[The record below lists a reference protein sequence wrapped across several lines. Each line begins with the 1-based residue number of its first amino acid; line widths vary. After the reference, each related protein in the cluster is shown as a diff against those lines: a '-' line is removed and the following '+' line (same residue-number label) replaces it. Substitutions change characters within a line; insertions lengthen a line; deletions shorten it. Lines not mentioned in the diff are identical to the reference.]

1 MTFRLPSRKT
11 LALISSGLFF
21 GVVLFSWLALPHII
35 KVQAAKYI
43 TEKSGHHLVMDT
55 PSFNPFE
62 LSLRLSGVRLTEPEG
77 QPLLAFRELM
87 VDLSAASLYRGA
99 LVFDN
104 IKIDGLEATAV
115 LLPEGKLNWSGLITA
130 LQSPEKSAADE
141 QLPRFDI
148 HRFTL
153 SGTRVDFTDNRLKPA
168 FTTRIEP
175 MDMELNELSSLPGD
189 QGKYRLS
196 ATTSF
201 GARLLWQ
208 GQLRLDTLTA
218 NGNVAVSEVNLAQL
232 ASYFKDSLPVKLSTG
247 VAGVSADYHA
257 GYDKGALSLNLEHM
271 NAKLTGVQ
279 LAYPAG
285 PAVSI
290 KAIETREGRFDLA
303 KNRLLL
309 DSLNI
314 SGSRFDLQQGREAF
328 ALGSL
333 TVDAIEVDLSHRQAT
348 VGLVALN
355 EGHVRVA
362 RNAQGKID
370 ILQALQIMSPPASA
384 HATKP
389 EPVATPWRYT
399 LGKFELAGFDAEFN
413 DQAVQPAAKLTA
425 SDIALSTGGISNDWQ
440 AAVPL
445 KADFNVAEGGHFS
458 AEGSVTPGLPSA
470 DIKLK
475 LTDLS
480 LKPAQ
485 PYLAQSVSLKIA
497 SGRLS
502 TEGRV
507 NYNAQGSSY
516 KGDFALRDLRLLEAD
531 GGAVFLVWK
540 SLSSRSFEV
549 TPSKLDISE
558 LTLDGLDTQLI
569 INKDKTLSFKR
580 ILKPSEAAKAEEA
593 PAKPS
598 TFLVNLDRLRFSRG
612 EMDFADYSLAL
623 PFGTRIH
630 DLKGVVTGLS
640 TRPDA
645 LGQLVLDGQVDEYG
659 IARAVGK
666 IDLMNPTDFT
676 DIKVVFR
683 NIEMA
688 RLTPYSA
695 TFAGRRITS
704 GKLSLDLEYKIKQ
717 RQLQGKN
724 QVVMDKLTLGE
735 KVVSPDAHDLPLDLA
750 VSILQDSD
758 GRIDLGLPISGSL
771 DDPKFSY
778 GGIVWQAISNVLSKI
793 VTAPFR
799 ALGALF
805 GGDDKFENIVFE
817 AGSPMLTPPE
827 REKLVRLAEVL
838 TKRPGLALAV
848 HGVYADTDRIA
859 IQDFQLRRTIAG
871 MAGQHLE
878 VDEDP
883 GPLAI
888 HQPKVQKAL
897 ESQFSDRL
905 GGGELAAVKEGY
917 RLANPG
923 KLEQGAAGKVISGL
937 TGLFREKRTL
947 SEQEIAG
954 MKGADFYA
962 VLFER
967 LRGTVVI
974 EEKQLLALATS
985 RGDATLAALKE
996 AGAPVEHLSV
1006 LASEKVAENG
1016 HDVPVK
1022 LVLGT
1027 AAKVPTEK

>member
-1 MTFRLPSRKT
+1 MLRLPSRKA
-11 LALISSGLFF
+11 LALTSTGLILS
-21 GVVLFSWLALPHII
+21 VLLFSWLVLPHLIQS
-35 KVQAAKYI
+35 QAEKYL
-43 TEKSGHHLVMDT
+43 TGKTGHHLTMAT

-62 LSLRLSGVRLTEPEG
+62 LSLRLSGLRLTEPDG
-77 QPLLAFRELM
+77 KPLLAFRELL
-87 VDLSAASLYRGA
+87 VNLSAASLYRGA

-115 LLPEGKLNWSGLITA
+115 LLPEGKLNWSGLIAA
-130 LQSPEKSAADE
+130 LQSPEKAETADAP
-141 QLPRFDI
+141 LPRFDI
-148 HRFTL
+148 RHFTL

-168 FTTRIEP
+168 FNTRIEP
-175 MDMELNELSSLPGD
+175 MDLELNELSSLPGD
-189 QGKYRLS
+189 QGKFQLS

-201 GARLLWQ
+201 GARMRWQ
-208 GQLRLDTLTA
+208 GQVRLDTLTA
-218 NGNVAVSEVNLAQL
+218 DGNVAVSEVNLVQL
-232 ASYFKDSLPVKLSTG
+232 SGYFKDSLPVKLSTG
-247 VAGVSADYHA
+247 VAGVATDYRV
-257 GYDKGALSLNLEHM
+257 GYDKGALSFNLDHM
-271 NAKLTGVQ
+271 SAKLNGVQ

-285 PAVSI
+285 PAMSI
-290 KAIETREGRFDLA
+290 KSIEAREGSFDLA

-309 DSLNI
+309 DRLEI
-314 SGSRFDLQQGREAF
+314 AGSRFDVKQGREAL

-333 TVDAIEVDLSHRQAT
+333 KVDAIDVNLNSRQAT
-348 VGLVALN
+348 VGRVALS
-355 EGHVRVA
+355 EGHVHVV

-370 ILQALQIMSPPASA
+370 LLQALQTMSPPATT
-384 HATKP
+384 HAVKQ
-389 EPVATPWRYT
+389 EPSPWRYR
-399 LGKFELAGFDAEFN
+399 LEKFDLAGFDAEFN
-413 DQAVQPAAKLTA
+413 DQAVQPAAKLAA
-425 SDIALSTGGISNDWQ
+425 SDIALSTEGLSDDWK

-445 KADFNVAEGGHFS
+445 KAAFKVAEGGNFA
-458 AEGSVTPGLPSA
+458 AEGSIVPALPSA

-485 PYLAQSVSLKIA
+485 PYLAQAVRLKLA

-502 TEGRV
+502 TAGRV
-507 NYNAQGSSY
+507 RYNGQEADY
-516 KGDFALRDLRLLEAD
+516 KGDFALRDLRLLEE

-540 SLSSRSFEV
+540 SLTSRSFEV

-580 ILKPSEAAKAEEA
+580 ILKPSQASAA

-598 TFLVNLDRLRFSRG
+598 AFVVNLERLRFSRG

-630 DLKGVVTGLS
+630 ALKGVVTGLS

-645 LGQLVLDGQVDEYG
+645 LGQLVLDGQVDDYG

-704 GKLSLDLEYKIKQ
+704 GKLSLDLEYKIVQ

-735 KVVSPDAHDLPLDLA
+735 KVASPEAHDLPLDLA

-778 GGIVWQAISNVLSKI
+778 GGIIWQAISNVLSKI

-817 AGSPMLTPPE
+817 AGSPVLTPPE

-838 TKRPGLALAV
+838 TKRPGLSLAV
-848 HGVYADTDRIA
+848 QGVYADTDRTA
-859 IQDFQLRRTIAG
+859 IQDLQLRRTIAG
-871 MAGQHLE
+871 MSGQHLE
-878 VDEDP
+878 TDEDP
-883 GPLAI
+883 GPLAV

-923 KLEQGAAGKVISGL
+923 KLEQSTAGKMMSGL

-947 SEQEIAG
+947 SEPEIAG
-954 MKGADFYA
+954 MKGVDFYA

-967 LRGTVVI
+967 LRGTVVV
-974 EEKQLLALATS
+974 EDKQLLALAAS
-985 RGDATLAALKE
+985 RGEATLVALKD
-996 AGAPVEHLSV
+996 AGAPNERLSV
-1006 LASEKVAENG
+1006 LAAEKVAAEG

-1027 AAKVPTEK
+1027 AAKVSAEK

>member
-1 MTFRLPSRKT
+1 MLRLPSRKA
-11 LALISSGLFF
+11 LALTSTGLILS
-21 GVVLFSWLALPHII
+21 VLLFSWLVLPHLIQS
-35 KVQAAKYI
+35 QAEKYL
-43 TEKSGHHLVMDT
+43 TGKTGHHLTMAT

-62 LSLRLSGVRLTEPEG
+62 LSLRLSGLRLTEPDG
-77 QPLLAFRELM
+77 KPLLAFRELL
-87 VDLSAASLYRGA
+87 VNLSAASLYRGA

-115 LLPEGKLNWSGLITA
+115 LLPEGKLNWSGLIAA
-130 LQSPEKSAADE
+130 LQSPEKAETADAP
-141 QLPRFDI
+141 LPRFDI
-148 HRFTL
+148 RHFTL
-153 SGTRVDFTDNRLKPA
+153 SGTRVDFTDNRLNPA
-168 FTTRIEP
+168 FNTRIEP
-175 MDMELNELSSLPGD
+175 MDLELNELSSLPGD
-189 QGKYRLS
+189 QGKFQLS

-201 GARLLWQ
+201 GARMRWQ
-208 GQLRLDTLTA
+208 GQVRLDTLTA
-218 NGNVAVSEVNLAQL
+218 DGNVAVSEVNLVQL
-232 ASYFKDSLPVKLSTG
+232 SGYFKDSLPVKLSTG
-247 VAGVSADYHA
+247 VAGVATDYRV
-257 GYDKGALSLNLEHM
+257 GYDKGALSFNLDHM
-271 NAKLTGVQ
+271 SAKLNGVQ

-285 PAVSI
+285 PAMSI
-290 KAIETREGRFDLA
+290 KSIEAREGSFDLA

-309 DSLNI
+309 DRLEI
-314 SGSRFDLQQGREAF
+314 AGSRFDVKQGREAL

-333 TVDAIEVDLSHRQAT
+333 KVDAIDVNLNSRQAT
-348 VGLVALN
+348 VGRVALS
-355 EGHVRVA
+355 EGHVHVV

-370 ILQALQIMSPPASA
+370 LLQALQTMSPSA
-384 HATKP
+384 TTHAVKQ
-389 EPVATPWRYT
+389 EPSPWRYR
-399 LGKFELAGFDAEFN
+399 LEKFDLAGFDAEFN
-413 DQAVQPAAKLTA
+413 DQAVQPAAKLAA
-425 SDIALSTGGISNDWQ
+425 SDIALSTEGLSDDWK

-445 KADFNVAEGGHFS
+445 KAAFKVAEGGNFA
-458 AEGSVTPGLPSA
+458 AEGSIVPALPSA

-485 PYLAQSVSLKIA
+485 PYLAQAVRLKLA

-502 TEGRV
+502 TAGRV
-507 NYNAQGSSY
+507 RYNGQEADY
-516 KGDFALRDLRLLEAD
+516 KGDFALRDLHLLEE

-540 SLSSRSFEV
+540 SLTSRSFEV

-580 ILKPSEAAKAEEA
+580 ILKPSQASAA

-598 TFLVNLDRLRFSRG
+598 AFVVNLERLRFSRG

-630 DLKGVVTGLS
+630 ALKGVVTGLS

-645 LGQLVLDGQVDEYG
+645 LGQLVLDGQVDDYG

-704 GKLSLDLEYKIKQ
+704 GKLSLDLEYKIVQ

-735 KVVSPDAHDLPLDLA
+735 KVASPEAHDLPLDLA

-778 GGIVWQAISNVLSKI
+778 GGIIWQAISNVLSKI

-817 AGSPMLTPPE
+817 AGSPVLTPPE

-838 TKRPGLALAV
+838 TKRPGLSLAV
-848 HGVYADTDRIA
+848 QGVYADTDRTA
-859 IQDFQLRRTIAG
+859 IQDLQLRRTIAG
-871 MAGQHLE
+871 MSGQHLE
-878 VDEDP
+878 TDEDP
-883 GPLAI
+883 GPLAV

-923 KLEQGAAGKVISGL
+923 KLEQSTAGKMMSGL

-947 SEQEIAG
+947 SEPEIAG
-954 MKGADFYA
+954 MKGVDFYA

-967 LRGTVVI
+967 LRGTVVV
-974 EEKQLLALATS
+974 EDKQLLALAAS
-985 RGDATLAALKE
+985 RGEATLVALKD
-996 AGAPVEHLSV
+996 AGAPNERLSV
-1006 LASEKVAENG
+1006 LAAEKVAAEG

-1027 AAKVPTEK
+1027 AAKVSAEK

>member
-1 MTFRLPSRKT
+1 MMLRLPSRKA
-11 LALISSGLFF
+11 LALTSTGLILS
-21 GVVLFSWLALPHII
+21 VLLFSWLVLPHLIQS
-35 KVQAAKYI
+35 QAEKYL
-43 TEKSGHHLVMDT
+43 TGKTGHHLTMAT

-62 LSLRLSGVRLTEPEG
+62 LSLRLSGLRLTEPDG
-77 QPLLAFRELM
+77 KPLLAFRELL
-87 VDLSAASLYRGA
+87 VNLSAASLYRGA

-115 LLPEGKLNWSGLITA
+115 LLPEGKLNWSGLIAA
-130 LQSPEKSAADE
+130 LQSPEKAETADAP
-141 QLPRFDI
+141 LPRFDI
-148 HRFTL
+148 RHFTL

-168 FTTRIEP
+168 FNTRIEP
-175 MDMELNELSSLPGD
+175 MDLELNELSSLPGD
-189 QGKYRLS
+189 QGKFQLS

-201 GARLLWQ
+201 GARMRWQ
-208 GQLRLDTLTA
+208 GQVRLDTLTA
-218 NGNVAVSEVNLAQL
+218 DGNVAVSEVNLVQL
-232 ASYFKDSLPVKLSTG
+232 SGYFKDSLPVKLSTG
-247 VAGVSADYHA
+247 VAGVATDYRV
-257 GYDKGALSLNLEHM
+257 GYDKGALSFNLDHM
-271 NAKLTGVQ
+271 SAKLNGVQ

-285 PAVSI
+285 PAMSI
-290 KAIETREGRFDLA
+290 KSIEAREGSFDLA

-309 DSLNI
+309 DRLEI
-314 SGSRFDLQQGREAF
+314 AGSRFDVKQGREAL

-333 TVDAIEVDLSHRQAT
+333 KVDAIDVNLNSRQAT
-348 VGLVALN
+348 VGRVALS
-355 EGHVRVA
+355 EGHVHVV

-370 ILQALQIMSPPASA
+370 LLQALQTMSPPATT
-384 HATKP
+384 HAVKQ
-389 EPVATPWRYT
+389 EPSPWRYR
-399 LGKFELAGFDAEFN
+399 LEKFDLAGFDAEFN
-413 DQAVQPAAKLTA
+413 DQAVQPAAKLAA
-425 SDIALSTGGISNDWQ
+425 SDIALSTEGLSDDWK

-445 KADFNVAEGGHFS
+445 KAAFKVAEGGNFA
-458 AEGSVTPGLPSA
+458 AEGSIVPALPSA

-485 PYLAQSVSLKIA
+485 PYLAQAVRLKLA

-502 TEGRV
+502 TAGRV
-507 NYNAQGSSY
+507 RYNGQEADY
-516 KGDFALRDLRLLEAD
+516 KGDFALRDLRLLEE

-540 SLSSRSFEV
+540 SLTSRSFEV

-580 ILKPSEAAKAEEA
+580 ILKPSQASAA

-598 TFLVNLDRLRFSRG
+598 AFVVNLERLRFSRG

-630 DLKGVVTGLS
+630 ALKGVVTGLS

-645 LGQLVLDGQVDEYG
+645 LGQLVLDGQVDDYG

-704 GKLSLDLEYKIKQ
+704 GKLSLDLEYKIVQ

-735 KVVSPDAHDLPLDLA
+735 KVASPEAHDLPLDLA

-778 GGIVWQAISNVLSKI
+778 GGIIWQAISNVLSKI

-817 AGSPMLTPPE
+817 AGSPVLTPPE

-838 TKRPGLALAV
+838 TKRPGLSLAV
-848 HGVYADTDRIA
+848 QGVYADTDRTA
-859 IQDFQLRRTIAG
+859 IQDLQLRRTIAG
-871 MAGQHLE
+871 MSGQHLE
-878 VDEDP
+878 TDEDP
-883 GPLAI
+883 GPLAV

-923 KLEQGAAGKVISGL
+923 KLEQSTAGKMMSGL

-947 SEQEIAG
+947 SEPEIAG
-954 MKGADFYA
+954 MKGVDFYA

-967 LRGTVVI
+967 LRGTVVV
-974 EEKQLLALATS
+974 EDKQLLALAAS
-985 RGDATLAALKE
+985 RGEATLVALKD
-996 AGAPVEHLSV
+996 AGAPNERLSV
-1006 LASEKVAENG
+1006 LAAEKVAAEG

-1022 LVLGT
+1022 LSLGT
-1027 AAKVPTEK
+1027 AAKVSAEK

>member
-1 MTFRLPSRKT
+1 MTLRLPSRKV
-11 LALISSGLFF
+11 LALTSTGLILS
-21 GVVLFSWLALPHII
+21 VILFSWLVLPHLIQS
-35 KVQAAKYI
+35 QAEKYF
-43 TEKSGHHLVMDT
+43 TDKTGHHLTMAT

-62 LSLRLSGVRLTEPEG
+62 LSLRLSGLRLTEPDG
-77 QPLLAFRELM
+77 KPLLAFRELL
-87 VDLSAASLYRGA
+87 VNFSSASLYRGA

-104 IKIDGLEATAV
+104 IKVDGLEATAV

-130 LQSPEKSAADE
+130 LQSPETPATDAP
-141 QLPRFDI
+141 LPRFDI
-148 HRFTL
+148 RHITL
-153 SGTRVDFTDNRLKPA
+153 SGTQVDFTDNRLKPA

-175 MDMELNELSSLPGD
+175 MDLELNELSSLPGD
-189 QGKYRLS
+189 QGKFRLS

-208 GQLRLDTLTA
+208 GQVRLDTLTA

-232 ASYFKDSLPVKLSTG
+232 SGYFKDSLPVKLSQG
-247 VAGVSADYHA
+247 VAGITTDYRV
-257 GYDKGALSLNLEHM
+257 GYDKGALSFNLDHL
-271 NAKLTGVQ
+271 NAKLSGIQ

-285 PAVSI
+285 PGVSI
-290 KAIETREGRFDLA
+290 KSIEVREGRFDLA

-314 SGSRFDLQQGREAF
+314 SGSRFSLPQGREAF
-328 ALGSL
+328 ALGSFA
-333 TVDAIEVDLSHRQAT
+333 VDAIDVNVGARQAT
-348 VGLVALN
+348 VGRVALN
-355 EGHVRVA
+355 EGNLHVA
-362 RNAQGKID
+362 RNAQGEID
-370 ILQALQIMSPPASA
+370 LLQALKIMSPPASVSA
-384 HATKP
+384 AK
-389 EPVATPWRYT
+389 PVATPWRYK
-399 LGKFELAGFDAEFN
+399 LEKFDLAGFAAEFN
-413 DQAVQPAAKLTA
+413 DQAIQPAAKLAA
-425 SDIALSTGGISNDWQ
+425 SDIALSLGGISEDW
-440 AAVPL
+440 AVAVPL
-445 KADFNVAEGGHFS
+445 KAAFKVVGGGDFS
-458 AEGSVTPGLPSA
+458 AEGSVVPALPGA

-485 PYLAQSVSLKIA
+485 PYLSQSVRLKLA

-502 TEGRV
+502 TVGRV
-507 NYNAQGSSY
+507 IYNPQSAAY
-516 KGDFALRDLRLLEAD
+516 KGDFALRDLRLLEE
-531 GGAVFLVWK
+531 GGPVFLSWK
-540 SLSSRSFEV
+540 SLTSRSFEMS
-549 TPSKLDISE
+549 PAKLDIAE

-569 INKDKTLSFKR
+569 INKDKTLSFNR
-580 ILKPSEAAKAEEA
+580 ILKPSQASAA

-598 TFLVNLDRLRFSRG
+598 TFVVNLERLRFSRG

-630 DLKGVVTGLS
+630 GLKGVVSGLS

-659 IARAVGK
+659 IARAAGK

-704 GKLSLDLEYKIKQ
+704 GKLSLDLEYKIIQ

-724 QVVMDKLTLGE
+724 QIVMDKLTLGE
-735 KVVSPDAHDLPLDLA
+735 KVASPEAHDLPLDLA
-750 VSILQDSD
+750 VSILQDSE

-778 GGIVWQAISNVLSKI
+778 GGIIWQAISNVLSKI

-805 GGDDKFENIVFE
+805 GGDDEFERIVFD
-817 AGSPMLTPPE
+817 AGSPLLTPPE
-827 REKLVRLAEVL
+827 REKLVRLAEIL
-838 TKRPGLALAV
+838 NKRPGLSLAV
-848 HGVYADTDRIA
+848 QGVYADMDRTA
-859 IQDFQLRRTIAG
+859 LQDLQLRRTIVG
-871 MAGQHLE
+871 ISGQHLE
-878 VDEDP
+878 TDEDP

-888 HQPKVQKAL
+888 HQPKIQKAL

-905 GGGELAAVKEGY
+905 GGGELAAVKTGY

-923 KLEQGAAGKVISGL
+923 KLEQSTAGKMMSGL

-947 SEQEIAG
+947 SEQEIAK

-967 LRGTVVI
+967 LRGTIVV
-974 EEKQLLALATS
+974 EDKQLLALAAS
-985 RGDATLAALKE
+985 RGEATLVALKD
-996 AGAPVEHLSV
+996 AGAPNERLSV
-1006 LASEKVAENG
+1006 LAAEKVIAEG
-1016 HDVPVK
+1016 LTVPVK

-1027 AAKVPTEK
+1027 AAKAAADVAK

>member
-1 MTFRLPSRKT
+1 MMLRLPSRKA
-11 LALISSGLFF
+11 LALTSTGLILS
-21 GVVLFSWLALPHII
+21 VLLFSWLVLPHLIQS
-35 KVQAAKYI
+35 QAEKYL
-43 TEKSGHHLVMDT
+43 TGKTGHHLTMAT

-62 LSLRLSGVRLTEPEG
+62 LSLRLSGLRLTEPDG
-77 QPLLAFRELM
+77 KPLLAFRELL
-87 VDLSAASLYRGA
+87 VNLSAASLYRGA

-115 LLPEGKLNWSGLITA
+115 LLPEGKLNWSGLIAA
-130 LQSPEKSAADE
+130 LQSPEKAETADAP
-141 QLPRFDI
+141 LPRFDI
-148 HRFTL
+148 RHFTL

-168 FTTRIEP
+168 FNTRIEP
-175 MDMELNELSSLPGD
+175 MDLELNELSSLPGD
-189 QGKYRLS
+189 QGKFQLS

-201 GARLLWQ
+201 GARMRWQ
-208 GQLRLDTLTA
+208 GQVRLDTLTA
-218 NGNVAVSEVNLAQL
+218 DGNVAVSEVNLVQL
-232 ASYFKDSLPVKLSTG
+232 SGYFKDSLPVKLSTG
-247 VAGVSADYHA
+247 VAGVATDYRV
-257 GYDKGALSLNLEHM
+257 GYDKGALSFNLDHM
-271 NAKLTGVQ
+271 SAKLNGVQ

-285 PAVSI
+285 PAMSI
-290 KAIETREGRFDLA
+290 KSIEVREGSFDLA

-309 DSLNI
+309 DRLEI
-314 SGSRFDLQQGREAF
+314 AGSRFDVKQGREAL

-333 TVDAIEVDLSHRQAT
+333 KVDAIDVNLNSRQAT
-348 VGLVALN
+348 VGRVALS
-355 EGHVRVA
+355 EGHVHVV

-370 ILQALQIMSPPASA
+370 LLQALQTMSPPATT
-384 HATKP
+384 HAVKQ
-389 EPVATPWRYT
+389 EPSPWRYR
-399 LGKFELAGFDAEFN
+399 LEKFDLAGFDAEFN
-413 DQAVQPAAKLTA
+413 DQAVQPAAKLAA
-425 SDIALSTGGISNDWQ
+425 SDIALSTEGLSDDWK

-445 KADFNVAEGGHFS
+445 KAAFKVAEGGNFA
-458 AEGSVTPGLPSA
+458 AEGSIVPALPSA

-485 PYLAQSVSLKIA
+485 PYLAQAVRLKLA

-502 TEGRV
+502 TAGRV
-507 NYNAQGSSY
+507 RYNGQEADY
-516 KGDFALRDLRLLEAD
+516 KGDFALRDLRLLEE

-540 SLSSRSFEV
+540 SLTSRSFEV

-580 ILKPSEAAKAEEA
+580 ILKPSQASAA

-598 TFLVNLDRLRFSRG
+598 AFVVNLERLRFSRG

-630 DLKGVVTGLS
+630 ALKGVVTGLS

-645 LGQLVLDGQVDEYG
+645 LGQLVLDGQVDDYG

-704 GKLSLDLEYKIKQ
+704 GKLSLDLEYKIVQ

-735 KVVSPDAHDLPLDLA
+735 KVASPEAHDLPLDLA

-778 GGIVWQAISNVLSKI
+778 GGIIWQAISNVLSKI

-817 AGSPMLTPPE
+817 AGSPVLPPPE

-838 TKRPGLALAV
+838 TKRPGLSLAV
-848 HGVYADTDRIA
+848 QGVYADTDRTA
-859 IQDFQLRRTIAG
+859 IQDLQLRRTIAG
-871 MAGQHLE
+871 MSGQHLE
-878 VDEDP
+878 TDEDP
-883 GPLAI
+883 GPLAV

-923 KLEQGAAGKVISGL
+923 KLEQSTAGKMMSGL

-947 SEQEIAG
+947 SEPEIAG
-954 MKGADFYA
+954 MKGVDFYA

-967 LRGTVVI
+967 LRGTVVV
-974 EEKQLLALATS
+974 EDKQLLALAAS
-985 RGDATLAALKE
+985 RGEATLVALKD
-996 AGAPVEHLSV
+996 AGAPNERLSV
-1006 LASEKVAENG
+1006 LAAEKVAAEG

-1027 AAKVPTEK
+1027 AAKVSAEK

>member
-1 MTFRLPSRKT
+1 MMLRLPSRKA
-11 LALISSGLFF
+11 LALTSTGLILS
-21 GVVLFSWLALPHII
+21 VLLFSWLVLPHLIQS
-35 KVQAAKYI
+35 QAEKYL
-43 TEKSGHHLVMDT
+43 TGKTGHHLTMAT

-62 LSLRLSGVRLTEPEG
+62 LSLRLSGLRLTEPDG
-77 QPLLAFRELM
+77 KPLLAFRELL
-87 VDLSAASLYRGA
+87 VNLSAASLYRGA

-115 LLPEGKLNWSGLITA
+115 LLPEGKLNWSGLIAA
-130 LQSPEKSAADE
+130 LQSPEKAETADAP
-141 QLPRFDI
+141 LPRFDI
-148 HRFTL
+148 RHFTL
-153 SGTRVDFTDNRLKPA
+153 SGTRVDFTDNRLNPA
-168 FTTRIEP
+168 FNTRIEP
-175 MDMELNELSSLPGD
+175 MDLELNELSSLPGD
-189 QGKYRLS
+189 QGKFQLS

-201 GARLLWQ
+201 GARMRWQ
-208 GQLRLDTLTA
+208 GQVRLDTLTA
-218 NGNVAVSEVNLAQL
+218 DGNVAVSEVNLVQL
-232 ASYFKDSLPVKLSTG
+232 SGYFKDSLPVKLSTG
-247 VAGVSADYHA
+247 VAGVATDYRV
-257 GYDKGALSLNLEHM
+257 GYDKGALSFNLDHM
-271 NAKLTGVQ
+271 SAKLNGVQ

-285 PAVSI
+285 PAMSI
-290 KAIETREGRFDLA
+290 KSIEAREGSFDLA

-309 DSLNI
+309 DRLEI
-314 SGSRFDLQQGREAF
+314 AGSRFDVKQGREAL

-333 TVDAIEVDLSHRQAT
+333 KVDAIDVNLNSRQAT
-348 VGLVALN
+348 VGRVALS
-355 EGHVRVA
+355 EGHVHVV

-370 ILQALQIMSPPASA
+370 LLQALQTMSPSA
-384 HATKP
+384 TTHAVKQ
-389 EPVATPWRYT
+389 EPSPWRYR
-399 LGKFELAGFDAEFN
+399 LEKFDLAGFDAEFN
-413 DQAVQPAAKLTA
+413 DQAVQPAAKLAA
-425 SDIALSTGGISNDWQ
+425 SDIALSTEGLSDDWK

-445 KADFNVAEGGHFS
+445 KAAFKVAEGGNFA
-458 AEGSVTPGLPSA
+458 AEGSIVPALPSA

-485 PYLAQSVSLKIA
+485 PYLAQAVRLKLA

-502 TEGRV
+502 TAGRV
-507 NYNAQGSSY
+507 RYNGQEADY
-516 KGDFALRDLRLLEAD
+516 KGDFALRDLHLLEE

-540 SLSSRSFEV
+540 SLTSRSFEV

-580 ILKPSEAAKAEEA
+580 ILKPSQASAA

-598 TFLVNLDRLRFSRG
+598 AFVVNLERLRFSRG

-630 DLKGVVTGLS
+630 ALKGVVTGLS

-645 LGQLVLDGQVDEYG
+645 LGQLVLDGQVDDYG

-704 GKLSLDLEYKIKQ
+704 GKLSLDLEYKIVQ

-735 KVVSPDAHDLPLDLA
+735 KVASPEAHDLPLDLA

-778 GGIVWQAISNVLSKI
+778 GGIIWQAISNVLSKI

-817 AGSPMLTPPE
+817 AGSPVLTPPE

-838 TKRPGLALAV
+838 TKRPGLSLAV
-848 HGVYADTDRIA
+848 QGVYADTDRTA
-859 IQDFQLRRTIAG
+859 IQDLQLRRTIAG
-871 MAGQHLE
+871 MSGQHLE
-878 VDEDP
+878 TDEDP
-883 GPLAI
+883 GPLAV

-923 KLEQGAAGKVISGL
+923 KLEQSTAGKMMSGL

-947 SEQEIAG
+947 SEPEIAG
-954 MKGADFYA
+954 MKGVDFYA

-967 LRGTVVI
+967 LRGTVVV
-974 EEKQLLALATS
+974 EDKQLLALAAS
-985 RGDATLAALKE
+985 RGEATLVALKD
-996 AGAPVEHLSV
+996 AGAPNERLSV
-1006 LASEKVAENG
+1006 LAAEKVAAEG

-1027 AAKVPTEK
+1027 AAKVSAEK